1 MTNGGGARSPALR
14 LATKVAALRVN
25 LFHPGRSETTY
36 PTANGGRLR
45 NLEFSLSAVALAT
58 SRRPGDA
65 RLQIRLPARGSPG
78 GGPVART
85 FEAVVSVH
93 CDVGRQSRT
102 PVALARRKEA
112 TLIWWFEGQSGAGC
126 LEALHTLAI
135 LLSLSAR
142 TSTAETQRRIIEDVR
157 VLSTDIRTKGL

>member
-1 MTNGGGARSPALR
+1 MTTDGGAESPALR
-14 LATKVAALRVN
+14 LAARAAALRVN
-25 LFHPGRSETTY
+25 PFHPVRSLS
-36 PTANGGRLR
+36 PIAPAAGGRLR

-65 RLQIRLPARGSPG
+65 RLHTLLTARGSPG